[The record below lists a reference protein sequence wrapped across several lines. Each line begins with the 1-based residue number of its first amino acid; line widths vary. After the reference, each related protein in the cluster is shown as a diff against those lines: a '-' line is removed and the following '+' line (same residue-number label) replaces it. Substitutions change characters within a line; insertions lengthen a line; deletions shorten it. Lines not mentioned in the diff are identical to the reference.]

1 MRRANARA
9 SRRPQTRCQQA
20 ARQQE
25 AQQLQ
30 RGKQRPVSSQSELL
44 PGHLDD
50 VSLQDRWDEAG
61 TLASA
66 ASGPI
71 LSGSGGGIFF
81 FW

>member
-1 MRRANARA
+1 
-9 SRRPQTRCQQA
+9 
-20 ARQQE
+20 
-25 AQQLQ
+25 
-30 RGKQRPVSSQSELL
+30 
-44 PGHLDD
+44 LDD